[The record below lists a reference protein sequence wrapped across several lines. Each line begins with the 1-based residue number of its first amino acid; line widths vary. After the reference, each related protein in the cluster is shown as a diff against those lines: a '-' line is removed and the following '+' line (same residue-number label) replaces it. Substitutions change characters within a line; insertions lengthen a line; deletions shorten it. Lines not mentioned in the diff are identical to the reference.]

1 MAKEVHLKAPYR
13 WYFTATAT
21 REYLALAG
29 LQNDDG
35 GPNWLRAER
44 ELGEHTRSAREAS
57 HNDTG
62 LIFRT
67 GRVRVG
73 DRTKNVRL
81 EFTVRHTPR
90 TEGDLPQ
97 LVRVKEK

>member
-1 MAKEVHLKAPYR
+1 MTEQRKPAKYR
-13 WYFTATAT
+13 WYFSATAT

-29 LQNDDG
+29 LADDDG

-44 ELGEHTRSAREAS
+44 EMGAHAATAREAQA
-57 HNDTG
+57 NDTG
-62 LIFRT
+62 LIYRT

-73 DRTKNVRL
+73 DRTKSARL

-90 TEGDLPQ
+90 VEGDLPQ
-97 LVRVKEK
+97 LVRVREK